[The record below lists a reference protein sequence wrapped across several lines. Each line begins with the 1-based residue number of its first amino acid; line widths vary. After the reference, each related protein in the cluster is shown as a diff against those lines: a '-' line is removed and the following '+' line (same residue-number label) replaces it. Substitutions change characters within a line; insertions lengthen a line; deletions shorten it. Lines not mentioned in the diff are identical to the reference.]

1 MSGMLPKGW
10 VETTFPHVALLNPK
24 SSLDDDTEVAFVP
37 MPHVPTN
44 FSDTLRFEKK
54 LWGDVKRGF
63 THFRNDDVI
72 FAKITPCFE
81 NGKAAIV
88 SGLPNSH
95 GAGSTEFYVLRPVI
109 VPSALLFYW
118 VKTAAFLKTAEAH
131 MTGTVGQKRV
141 PKTFVESHPFPLPPL
156 NEQKRIVAK
165 LDAIMPRIDSAKERL
180 EKIPAILKRFR
191 QSVLTAAVTGKL
203 TEKWREEHPEIE
215 SAEVLL
221 SRIGKAR
228 WNYCGKINGRS
239 LLKKKGGSAK
249 SSSDHVL
256 SNGTTILLPTSWEVA
271 TPEEISSPQKYSLAI
286 GPFGSNL
293 KVSDYRDSGVPI
305 VFVRNIRS
313 GDFLK
318 NRKYVSEEKAKELIQ
333 HAVYPGDL
341 LITKMGDPPGDC
353 CVYASNL
360 ESGIITSDCLKF
372 TPWSE
377 FIERRYCKIAIDSF
391 LVRDQLIDITQGVAQ
406 QKISLERFKSIR
418 FPLPP
423 LEEQKEIVRQVD
435 KLFSLAD
442 KVEEHYQKARARVDT
457 LAQSVLAKAFR
468 GELVPQDPDDEP
480 AEKLLQR
487 IQEEKAK
494 METELK
500 NASRSARGTRRNGSK
515 TQRIRPEEKQT
526 GEP

>member
-1 MSGMLPKGW
+1 MSGALPKGW

-54 LWGDVKRGF
+54 LWRDVKRGF

-88 SGLPNSH
+88 AGLPNSH

-109 VPSALLFYW
+109 VPSAFLFYW
-118 VKTAAFLKTAEAH
+118 VKTNAFLKTAEAH

-141 PKTFVESHPFPLPPL
+141 PKTFVESHPLPLPPL

-165 LDAIMPRIDSAKERL
+165 LDAIMPRIDSVKERL

-191 QSVLTAAVTGKL
+191 QSVLTAALTGKL
-203 TEKWREEHPEIE
+203 TEKWREEHPEVE
-215 SAEVLL
+215 SAEELLESIFKAKQALCKQNVVSKLKIVDESDMFFSTPVNWKWCRLSEITLKMSTGPFGTMLHKSDYVDNGIPVINPTNIVGEKIIASDKITISKSKYEELLRYSLKENNIVLARRGDL
-221 SRIGKAR
+221 SKCGIVRKEQSNWLCGTGSFFLEVAISPVYFR
-228 WNYCGKINGRS
+228 LFYVSNYCQAPLNEDSI
-239 LLKKKGGSAK
+239 GSTM
-249 SSSDHVL
+249 SNLNQSVL
-256 SNGTTILLPTSWEVA
+256 SN
-271 TPEEISSPQKYSLAI
+271 
-286 GPFGSNL
+286 
-293 KVSDYRDSGVPI
+293 
-305 VFVRNIRS
+305 
-313 GDFLK
+313 
-318 NRKYVSEEKAKELIQ
+318 
-333 HAVYPGDL
+333 
-341 LITKMGDPPGDC
+341 
-353 CVYASNL
+353 
-360 ESGIITSDCLKF
+360 
-372 TPWSE
+372 
-377 FIERRYCKIAIDSF
+377 IA
-391 LVRDQLIDITQGVAQ
+391 
-406 QKISLERFKSIR
+406 

-423 LEEQKEIVRQVD
+423 LDEQKEIVRQVD
-435 KLFSLAD
+435 KLFALAE
-442 KVEEHYQKARARVDT
+442 KVEDHYQKARARVDA

-487 IQEEKAK
+487 IREEKAN
-494 METELK
+494 MENEMKT
-500 NASRSARGTRRNGSK
+500 ASRSARGTRRNGAK
-515 TQRIRPEEKQT
+515 IQRAKSEEKQA

>member
-1 MSGMLPKGW
+1 MNGGLPKGW
-10 VETTFPHVALLNPK
+10 VETTFPHVALFNPK

-54 LWGDVKRGF
+54 LWRDVKRGF

-88 SGLPNSH
+88 AGLPNSH

-141 PKTFVESHPFPLPPL
+141 PKTIVESHPLPLPPL

-165 LDAIMPRIDSAKERL
+165 LDAIMPRIDSAKKRL
-180 EKIPAILKRFR
+180 EKIPVILKRFR

-203 TEKWREEHPEIE
+203 TEKWREEHPDLESAEEMLRRIFRERINAACTPKQKENIESIYAEIE
-215 SAEVLL
+215 SCENVQLPETWRYSYL
-221 SRIGKAR
+221 NKVCKSFQYGT
-228 WNYCGKINGRS
+228 
-239 LLKKKGGSAK
+239 SAK
-249 SSSDHVL
+249 SDTQGKVPVLRMGNLQNGKIDWSNLAYTSDDIEIKKYILRKNSVL
-256 SNGTTILLPTSWEVA
+256 FNRTNSPELVGKTSIYEGERDAIFAGYLILIENLEELDSHYLNYSLNTSYAKEFCYREKTDGVSQSNINAQKLA
-271 TPEEISSPQKYSLAI
+271 HFEIS
-286 GPFGSNL
+286 
-293 KVSDYRDSGVPI
+293 
-305 VFVRNIRS
+305 
-313 GDFLK
+313 
-318 NRKYVSEEKAKELIQ
+318 
-333 HAVYPGDL
+333 
-341 LITKMGDPPGDC
+341 
-353 CVYASNL
+353 
-360 ESGIITSDCLKF
+360 
-372 TPWSE
+372 
-377 FIERRYCKIAIDSF
+377 
-391 LVRDQLIDITQGVAQ
+391 
-406 QKISLERFKSIR
+406 
-418 FPLPP
+418 LPP

-435 KLFSLAD
+435 KLFALAD
-442 KVEEHYQKARARVDT
+442 KVEEHYQKAKAMVDA

-487 IQEEKAK
+487 IREEKAK

-500 NASRSARGTRRNGSK
+500 TASRSARGTRKNGAK
-515 TQRIRPEEKQT
+515 TQRAGAEEKQAS
-526 GEP
+526 EP

>member
-1 MSGMLPKGW
+1 MNGGLPKGW

-54 LWGDVKRGF
+54 LWRDVKRGF

-88 SGLPNSH
+88 TGLPNAH

-109 VPSALLFYW
+109 VPSPLLFYW

-141 PKTFVESHPFPLPPL
+141 PKTIVESHPLPLPPL

-165 LDAIMPRIDSAKERL
+165 LDAIMPRIDAAKERL

-203 TEKWREEHPEIE
+203 TEKWREEHPDVESVEALLEKARGFKKALHQNTCIAEKIAVTQKKKTCFFREEEAEIE
-215 SAEVLL
+215 GIELPRSWNTTYLGNISWVQGGVQKTPKRKPVNNFYRYL
-221 SRIGKAR
+221 S
-228 WNYCGKINGRS
+228 
-239 LLKKKGGSAK
+239 
-249 SSSDHVL
+249 
-256 SNGTTILLPTSWEVA
+256 VA
-271 TPEEISSPQKYSLAI
+271 
-286 GPFGSNL
+286 N
-293 KVSDYRDSGVPI
+293 VYRG
-305 VFVRNIRS
+305 
-313 GDFLK
+313 FLK
-318 NRKYVSEEKAKELIQ
+318 LDNVSSFEATESEFDQYKLIK
-333 HAVYPGDL
+333 GDL
-341 LITKMGDPPGDC
+341 LIVEGNGSAGEIGRCAIWSGEIEKCIHQNHIIRARPVSSLLDSSYSMLFFNSNFGIKIMMGI
-353 CVYASNL
+353 ASTTSGLYTLSVSKVNNL
-360 ESGIITSDCLKF
+360 PI
-372 TPWSE
+372 
-377 FIERRYCKIAIDSF
+377 
-391 LVRDQLIDITQGVAQ
+391 
-406 QKISLERFKSIR
+406 
-418 FPLPP
+418 PLPP
-423 LEEQKEIVRQVD
+423 LDEQQEIVRQVD
-435 KLFSLAD
+435 KLFALAD
-442 KVEEHYQKARARVDT
+442 KVEEHYRKARARVDA

-468 GELVPQDPDDEP
+468 GELVPQDPGDEP

-487 IQEEKAK
+487 IREEKAK

-500 NASRSARGTRRNGSK
+500 TASRRARGTRKKGAK
-515 TQRIRPEEKQT
+515 TQRAGAEEMQAS
-526 GEP
+526 EP

>member
-1 MSGMLPKGW
+1 MNGGLPKGW

-54 LWGDVKRGF
+54 LWRDVKRGF

-88 SGLPNSH
+88 TGLPNAH

-109 VPSALLFYW
+109 VPSPLLFYW

-141 PKTFVESHPFPLPPL
+141 PKTIVESHPLPLPPL

-165 LDAIMPRIDSAKERL
+165 LDAIMPRIDAAKERL
-180 EKIPAILKRFR
+180 EKIPAILKSFR

-203 TEKWREEHPEIE
+203 TEKWREEHPDVE
-215 SAEVLL
+215 SAEALL
-221 SRIGKAR
+221 DEKLRMRKQYFASYWKDFEIPQRWICALLKNIADLRLGKMLDGSKNKGISMRYLRNINVRWFGFDLESLKEIRITQAEKEALSIKTGDVFVCEGGEPGRSAVWKAKENNMTFQKALHR
-228 WNYCGKINGRS
+228 VRMKISFLPDLLVYNLKVDADTKKLDELFTGSTIKHFTGRS
-239 LLKKKGGSAK
+239 L
-249 SSSDHVL
+249 
-256 SNGTTILLPTSWEVA
+256 
-271 TPEEISSPQKYSLAI
+271 
-286 GPFGSNL
+286 
-293 KVSDYRDSGVPI
+293 
-305 VFVRNIRS
+305 
-313 GDFLK
+313 
-318 NRKYVSEEKAKELIQ
+318 
-333 HAVYPGDL
+333 AVYP
-341 LITKMGDPPGDC
+341 
-353 CVYASNL
+353 V
-360 ESGIITSDCLKF
+360 
-372 TPWSE
+372 
-377 FIERRYCKIAIDSF
+377 AI
-391 LVRDQLIDITQGVAQ
+391 
-406 QKISLERFKSIR
+406 
-418 FPLPP
+418 PP

-435 KLFSLAD
+435 KLFALAD
-442 KVEEHYQKARARVDT
+442 KVEEHYQKAWARVDA
-457 LAQSVLAKAFR
+457 LSQSVLAKAFR

-487 IQEEKAK
+487 IQEEKEK
-494 METELK
+494 MENELK
-500 NASRSARGTRRNGSK
+500 NASRSARGTRRNGAK
-515 TQRIRPEEKQT
+515 MQHTRPEEKQA